1 MQLIDVE
8 TRDSFFLENNKS
20 RDNWQY
26 KHVLRLLI
34 TLYKGVLTF
43 GVLLMKFQN
52 VLIQTKAVRFVP
64 DSYGQDYYIVQIQS

>member
-8 TRDSFFLENNKS
+8 TRDSFFLENNRKS

-34 TLYKGVLTF
+34 TLYKGVLSF
-43 GVLLMKFQN
+43 GV
-52 VLIQTKAVRFVP
+52 RFLNE
-64 DSYGQDYYIVQIQS
+64 ILKHTH